1 MRFIQLKIYVSICL
15 SVSICVCVPVAIYY
29 FGFPVFIDTI
39 EGSNKRTNERTNGR
53 ANRQTTILNTNTHRE
68 GSIAIIKV

>member
-15 SVSICVCVPVAIYY
+15 SVSICACVPVAIYY

-39 EGSNKRTNERTNGR
+39 EGPNKRTNE
-53 ANRQTTILNTNTHRE
+53 QTSEPTDNY
-68 GSIAIIKV
+68 S

>member
-29 FGFPVFIDTI
+29 FGFPIFIDTI
-39 EGSNKRTNERTNGR
+39 EGPNKRTNGR
-53 ANRQTTILNTNTHRE
+53 ANR
-68 GSIAIIKV
+68 